1 MESTI
6 CAPATTS
13 HAKVSAEVRKRL
25 GISDGL
31 LRLSVGIEHADDLVA
46 DLEQAMERGRKLS
59 A

>member
-25 GISDGL
+25 GISDRP
-31 LRLSVGIEHADDLVA
+31 LRLSVGIEHAEDLVA
-46 DLEQAMERGRKLS
+46 DLEQAMEKGRRG
-59 A
+59 